1 MNWEFH
7 AVTKTDSTELIAEYR
22 QLAVE
27 GIEFWLD
34 HGFEWPEKQPEAG
47 YSEKP
52 KGFFSEGP
60 WYNYRMTVW
69 GEGPVV
75 MGSNVECWR
84 SRPRHRYRPSG
95 CLNPPEYDVI
105 VNQTFYPVFD
115 KAVWDEYVKKGLR
128 VRKISRVAPI
138 E

>member
-52 KGFFSEGP
+52 KGFP
-60 WYNYRMTVW
+60 WWMLEPT
-69 GEGPVV
+69 
-75 MGSNVECWR
+75 
-84 SRPRHRYRPSG
+84 
-95 CLNPPEYDVI
+95 
-105 VNQTFYPVFD
+105 
-115 KAVWDEYVKKGLR
+115 R
-128 VRKISRVAPI
+128 VRCDREPNVLPGFRQGRVG
-138 E
+138 